1 MKFSNSF
8 SLILLFALILFTSLP
23 TNASEHLQE
32 IVRANDL
39 YSEKNYT
46 KSAQA
51 YESLIDKGVHNGYL
65 YYNLGNTYIRMGK
78 TGPAVLNYI
87 RARKWIPR
95 DENLEANLKFAIQQT
110 QDKIELPPQGTL
122 GTLFFWVND
131 FNLSEIIYLAM
142 GLNFLFWFN
151 MALWMYF
158 RSPSLKFVRNAL
170 LGFLLLSFFSI
181 GVKLINK
188 SDLELGVV
196 LAKTVEVKSGRAD
209 DAVTLFQ
216 LHEGA
221 LVSITDSHE
230 SWLEVRLNDEQKGW
244 VPKNSMGT

>member
-1 MKFSNSF
+1 MKFSNGF
-8 SLILLFALILFTSLP
+8 SLILLFVLILFTSLP
-23 TNASEHLQE
+23 TNASEYLQE

-39 YSEKNYT
+39 YSEKRFT
-46 KSAQA
+46 ESAQV
-51 YESLIDKGVHNGYL
+51 YESLIANGVRNGYL

-110 QDKIELPPQGTL
+110 QDKIDLPPSGTL
-122 GTLFFWVND
+122 STLFFWSND
-131 FNLSEIIYLAM
+131 FNLSELIYLAM

-244 VPKNSMGT
+244 VPQKSLGS